1 MANGT
6 ESKQEFNA
14 NGTPVVKVKQKRQLV
29 VLSTTEVPAQKPT
42 STNFNIAYGI
52 GIVQGVGFGLYETG
66 EAIVKAVSHPIE
78 TYNQLEALLS
88 RPDLKQDVKNLLQQ
102 QYNEFNAEYNQGD
115 TRGAQN
121 AGQRVGQFAVNL
133 ALVAD
138 ALKTGAKLTVV
149 GGKIIKGKVTGA
161 GAGAGA
167 TVRVTSW
174 GPIGT
179 PLDLNPGRWVMVGE
193 ATRFNY
199 FNTYLWGPKVDTW
212 RPLKLRPEVPITN
225 FITGTIPK
233 SSIGWPPV
241 KQFYKGFFGQKVIKS
256 PKNPNK

>member
-1 MANGT
+1 
-6 ESKQEFNA
+6 
-14 NGTPVVKVKQKRQLV
+14 
-29 VLSTTEVPAQKPT
+29 
-42 STNFNIAYGI
+42 
-52 GIVQGVGFGLYETG
+52 
-66 EAIVKAVSHPIE
+66 VSHPIE

-102 QYNEFNAEYNQGD
+102 QYDEFNAEYYQGD

-133 ALVAD
+133 ALVVD

-161 GAGAGA
+161 GADAAA

-174 GPIGT
+174 ASKGVT
-179 PLDLNPGRWVMVGE
+179 PDLNPGRWVMVGE

-199 FNTYLWGPKVDTW
+199 FNTYLWGPKIDTG
-212 RPLKLRPEVPITN
+212 PLRLREGTVPITN
-225 FITGTIPK
+225 FITGEIPK
-233 SSIGWPPV
+233 SSVGWPKGGLDPIR
-241 KQFYKGFFGQKVIKS
+241 GFFGQRVIK
-256 PKNPNK
+256 PLKKPNK